1 MIKTVIGINSAA
13 AMQSG
18 HKGKQTRD
26 YRKELQDMI
35 AQTEAVKNR
44 LAAMTEEMDVDDLNI
59 SCLDEALDSLDDA
72 IDIMNDALED
82 EEF

>member
-13 AMQSG
+13 MISSG
-18 HKGKQTRD
+18 HKGKQMRD
-26 YRKELQDMI
+26 YRKELQEMI

-44 LAAMTEEMDVDDLNI
+44 LAAMTEQMDLDDRNI
-59 SCLDEALDSLDDA
+59 SCLDEALDCLDDA